1 MAEAVPRAEI
11 DAAYYEVSVISSRLK
26 ARARMITS
34 KARDITESIDNLLGL
49 AKEKAETGATT
60 QIVTDLKCYTTSLK
74 ALDPSVR
81 DAIRKLED
89 LCDKVEA
96 LIL

>member
-1 MAEAVPRAEI
+1 MTEEVARAEV
-11 DAAYYEVSVISSRLK
+11 DAAYYEVSTISTRLK

-34 KARDITESIDNLLGL
+34 KARDITESIDNVLGL

-60 QIVTDLKCYTTSLK
+60 QTITELKNYSASLK
-74 ALDPSVR
+74 ALDSQIR
-81 DAIRKLED
+81 ETIRKLED